1 MNGVSCWHCSIVI
14 LFYMF
19 YFGLIVVMAVCWWY
33 FLSDEHVCFLF
44 AAFSVGLAYV
54 TWAFLYLGM
63 LVLCGYLLVI
73 FGTCVCYLSFL
84 HLGMSVVCLLVHLGF
99 CFRFLILGVL
109 FCVCLNLFFD
119 VFYLRQLFYLR
130 DVSATCVMFLC
141 LLVFTL
147 ACPSV
152 SCSLWVFSMGRI
164 CISILAQVTHVWL
177 IFSFLVGRHFGLVGI
192 EAFVEGLGLPLTWGM
207 AVLDV
212 LLLLFSMV
220 FSANQTFTDILISLC
235 IFWLFFQLAMRCTFY
250 ARFVHFLC
258 ACYALFMHFLCTFYA
273 RLMRFLGAFYAHKK
287 HKKCMRILT
296 KNNKKHR
303 KKNIKTNQNTKTS
316 VLSFE

>member
-212 LLLLFSMV
+212 LLLLFSM
-220 FSANQTFTDILISLC
+220 FLLQTKSSLISLC
-235 IFWLFFQLAMRCTFY
+235 SFCSFFALVMRFLCTCCALFCTFY
-250 ARFVHFLC
+250 AFHMHFLC
-258 ACYALFMHFLCTFYA
+258 IVYALFMHFLC
-273 RLMRFLGAFYAHKK
+273 AF
-287 HKKCMRILT
+287 
-296 KNNKKHR
+296 
-303 KKNIKTNQNTKTS
+303 
-316 VLSFE
+316 

>member
-1 MNGVSCWHCSIVI
+1 MIFSFWWTCLFSICRFLCWTC
-14 LFYMF
+14 
-19 YFGLIVVMAVCWWY
+19 VCY
-33 FLSDEHVCFLF
+33 LSF
-44 AAFSVGLAYV
+44 
-54 TWAFLYLGM
+54 FLYLGM

-141 LLVFTL
+141 LLVFTW

-164 CISILAQVTHVWL
+164 WISILAQVTHVWL

-212 LLLLFSMV
+212 LLLLFSMC
-220 FSANQTFTDILISLC
+220 FIANQIFTDILMHCL
-235 IFWLFFQLAMRCTFY
+235 LFFCTCD
-250 ARFVHFLC
+250 AIFVHFF
-258 ACYALFMHFLCTFYA
+258 ALFMHFLCTFYA
-273 RLMRFLGAFYAHKK
+273 FFMHFLCTFLCTFYELFMHFLCTFLCTFDAFFMRFLCAFYAPLK
-287 HKKCMRILT
+287 
-296 KNNKKHR
+296 
-303 KKNIKTNQNTKTS
+303 S
-316 VLSFE
+316 A

>member
-1 MNGVSCWHCSIVI
+1 MIFSFWWTCLFSI
-14 LFYMF
+14 
-19 YFGLIVVMAVCWWY
+19 C
-33 FLSDEHVCFLF
+33 CFLCWTCVYYLSFFVLGHVSFVWLF
-44 AAFSVGLAYV
+44 A
-54 TWAFLYLGM
+54 
-63 LVLCGYLLVI
+63 GYFWDL
-73 FGTCVCYLSFL
+73 CVCYLSFL

-130 DVSATCVMFLC
+130 DVSATCVVFLC
-141 LLVFTL
+141 LLVFTW

-192 EAFVEGLGLPLTWGM
+192 EASVEGLGLPLTWGV

-212 LLLLFSMV
+212 LLLLFSM
-220 FSANQTFTDILISLC
+220 FLLQTKSSLISLC
-235 IFWLFFQLAMRCTFY
+235 IFCSFLHLLCDFCALVVHCFACFMHFVCTFY
-250 ARFVHFLC
+250 ACFMHFFC
-258 ACYALFMHFLCTFYA
+258 AFYALFM
-273 RLMRFLGAFYAHKK
+273 RP
-287 HKKCMRILT
+287 
-296 KNNKKHR
+296 
-303 KKNIKTNQNTKTS
+303 
-316 VLSFE
+316 

>member
-1 MNGVSCWHCSIVI
+1 LNGVSCWHWSIVI

-141 LLVFTL
+141 LLVFTW

-164 CISILAQVTHVWL
+164 CISILARVTHVRL

-192 EAFVEGLGLPLTWGM
+192 DAFVEGLGLPLTWGM

-212 LLLLFSMV
+212 LLLLFSV
-220 FSANQTFTDILISLC
+220 FFCKSNLHWFPYAIFKHVFALVIRFLCTFLCTSYALFVHFFLHFLC
-235 IFWLFFQLAMRCTFY
+235 ISFSLFMRFLCALKKRTKSVYTF
-250 ARFVHFLC
+250 FKKCMHFLC
-258 ACYALFMHFLCTFYA
+258 AF
-273 RLMRFLGAFYAHKK
+273 
-287 HKKCMRILT
+287 
-296 KNNKKHR
+296 
-303 KKNIKTNQNTKTS
+303 
-316 VLSFE
+316 

>member
-1 MNGVSCWHCSIVI
+1 MIFSFWWTCLLSI
-14 LFYMF
+14 
-19 YFGLIVVMAVCWWY
+19 C
-33 FLSDEHVCFLF
+33 CFLC
-44 AAFSVGLAYV
+44 
-54 TWAFLYLGM
+54 W
-63 LVLCGYLLVI
+63 
-73 FGTCVCYLSFL
+73 TCVCYLRFFVLGHVSFVWL
-84 HLGMSVVCLLVHLGF
+84 FAGYFWDLCVLLELFALGHVSCVFTCASWILLSIPYI
-99 CFRFLILGVL
+99 RVL

-141 LLVFTL
+141 LLVFTW

-212 LLLLFSMV
+212 LLLLCSM
-220 FSANQTFTDILISLC
+220 FFIANQIFTDILMHLL
-235 IFWLFFQLAMRCTFY
+235 LFFALVMRFLCTCCALVCTFY
-250 ARFVHFLC
+250 AFLMHFLC
-258 ACYALFMHFLCTFYA
+258 IFYALFMHFLCTFYA
-273 RLMRFLGAFYAHKK
+273 LFMRFLCAF
-287 HKKCMRILT
+287 
-296 KNNKKHR
+296 
-303 KKNIKTNQNTKTS
+303 
-316 VLSFE
+316 

>member
-1 MNGVSCWHCSIVI
+1 MNGVSCWHCSIEI

-141 LLVFTL
+141 LLVFTW

-177 IFSFLVGRHFGLVGI
+177 IFSFLVARHFGLVGI
-192 EAFVEGLGLPLTWGM
+192 EAFVEGLGLPLTWSM
-207 AVLDV
+207 AVQDV
-212 LLLLFSMV
+212 LLLLFSM
-220 FSANQTFTDILISLC
+220 FFIANQIFTDILMHFL
-235 IFWLFFQLAMRCTFY
+235 LFFALVMRFLCTFY
-250 ARFVHFLC
+250 ALFVHFLC
-258 ACYALFMHFLCTFYA
+258 TFSALFMHFLCTFYA
-273 RLMRFLGAFYAHKK
+273 LFMRFLCAFYALF
-287 HKKCMRILT
+287 MRP
-296 KNNKKHR
+296 
-303 KKNIKTNQNTKTS
+303 
-316 VLSFE
+316 

>member
-1 MNGVSCWHCSIVI
+1 MFFTYINEYFLVDFIVLIFSVCFLNILNGVSCWHCSIVI

-141 LLVFTL
+141 LLVFTW

-177 IFSFLVGRHFGLVGI
+177 R
-192 EAFVEGLGLPLTWGM
+192 
-207 AVLDV
+207 
-212 LLLLFSMV
+212 LLFCSWSP
-220 FSANQTFTDILISLC
+220 FWPCGHWSLC
-235 IFWLFFQLAMRCTFY
+235 RRSWPSFDLGHGCTRCVIAVVFYVFYCKPNLHWYPYALFALFCTCYAIFVHLLCTFLH
-250 ARFVHFLC
+250 VLC
-258 ACYALFMHFLCTFYA
+258 ISYALFMHFLCTFYA
-273 RLMRFLGAFYAHKK
+273 FFMHFLCTFYALF
-287 HKKCMRILT
+287 MRP
-296 KNNKKHR
+296 
-303 KKNIKTNQNTKTS
+303 
-316 VLSFE
+316 

>member
-1 MNGVSCWHCSIVI
+1 
-14 LFYMF
+14 
-19 YFGLIVVMAVCWWY
+19 MAVCWWY

-141 LLVFTL
+141 LLVFTW

-192 EAFVEGLGLPLTWGM
+192 EASVEGLGLPLTCGM

-212 LLLLFSMV
+212 LLLLFSM
-220 FSANQTFTDILISLC
+220 FFFCKPNLHWYPYAFFALFWHLLC
-235 IFWLFFQLAMRCTFY
+235 DFCALVVHFCAFY
-250 ARFVHFLC
+250 AFLMHFLC
-258 ACYALFMHFLCTFYA
+258 IVYALFMHFLC
-273 RLMRFLGAFYAHKK
+273 AFYALF
-287 HKKCMRILT
+287 MRP
-296 KNNKKHR
+296 
-303 KKNIKTNQNTKTS
+303 
-316 VLSFE
+316 

>member
-141 LLVFTL
+141 LLVFTW

-192 EAFVEGLGLPLTWGM
+192 ESFVEGLGLPLTWGM

-212 LLLLFSMV
+212 LLLLFSMFFYCKPNLHWYPFALFALFCTCYAIFV
-220 FSANQTFTDILISLC
+220 HLLC
-235 IFWLFFQLAMRCTFY
+235 ICLQ
-250 ARFVHFLC
+250 FLC
-258 ACYALFMHFLCTFYA
+258 ISYALFMHFFTHFLCTFYA
-273 RLMRFLGAFYAHKK
+273 FSMRFLCIFYAFFRFL
-287 HKKCMRILT
+287 CA
-296 KNNKKHR
+296 
-303 KKNIKTNQNTKTS
+303 
-316 VLSFE
+316 F